1 MEELKKVAK
10 KIEKLE
16 IQGATNVAIEGV
28 KAFGKYITS
37 LKETNLEI
45 FFKKISKA
53 IEILETARATEPC
66 LRNGLTSGSNMEIG
80 CIHAEQNL
88 IINAARTQ
96 TSLVKSWVFLS
107 TYPCMMCAKLLAQAG
122 ISRLFV
128 LKNSYPV
135 NEGIDFLRDHGVI
148 CVVTDVTSA

>member
-1 MEELKKVAK
+1 MKLKHIQMRMRQVKELTNISSCERRGVA
-10 KIEKLE
+10 
-16 IQGATNVAIEGV
+16 AIAVTEDNIVLSEAYNGWIRGVDSSTCNPDGPCHREGL
-28 KAFGKYITS
+28 A
-37 LKETNLEI
+37 
-45 FFKKISKA
+45 
-53 IEILETARATEPC
+53 
-66 LRNGLTSGSNMEIG
+66 SGSNMEVG

-135 NEGIDFLRDHGVI
+135 DEGIDFLRDHGVI

>member
-1 MEELKKVAK
+1 MKLKHIQMRMRQVKELTNISSCERRGVAA
-10 KIEKLE
+10 IAVTEDNIVLSE
-16 IQGATNVAIEGV
+16 AYNGWIRGVESSTCNPEGA
-28 KAFGKYITS
+28 
-37 LKETNLEI
+37 
-45 FFKKISKA
+45 
-53 IEILETARATEPC
+53 C
-66 LRNGLTSGSNMEIG
+66 LRNGLTSGSNMEVG

-135 NEGIDFLRDHGVI
+135 DEGIDFLRDHGVI
-148 CVVTDVTSA
+148 CVITDVAGA

>member
-1 MEELKKVAK
+1 MRQVKELTNISSCERRGVA
-10 KIEKLE
+10 
-16 IQGATNVAIEGV
+16 AIAV
-28 KAFGKYITS
+28 
-37 LKETNLEI
+37 
-45 FFKKISKA
+45 
-53 IEILETARATEPC
+53 TEDNIVLSEAYNGWIRGSDSSTCNSNGPC
-66 LRNGLTSGSNMEIG
+66 LRQDLISGSNMEVG

-135 NEGIDFLRDHGVI
+135 EEGLQFLRDHGVV
-148 CVVTDVTSA
+148 CVITDVTSL